1 MLATA
6 ISLTTFKLWFQSNI
20 CTCIARIHSIHIR
33 RHQGAYQ
40 IRLFSSLLTNHHS
53 NPSIS
58 YTHIYILSHPR
69 PSLLFCKPQFSHHAN
84 KIRHKLVWRRDEFKR
99 KKRSRVANMQ
109 PVYSLSTRVER
120 FKVLFYR
127 REEVVME
134 AKDDDDGDM
143 VVVDFSGFL
152 VTKPKKKNPPSLDW
166 RR

>member
-69 PSLLFCKPQFSHHAN
+69 PSLLFWKPQFSHHAN
-84 KIRHKLVWRRDEFKR
+84 KIRHKLVWRRNQCIVSLRELSASKCYFIDAKKSSWKR
-99 KKRSRVANMQ
+99 KTM
-109 PVYSLSTRVER
+109 
-120 FKVLFYR
+120 
-127 REEVVME
+127 M
-134 AKDDDDGDM
+134 M
-143 VVVDFSGFL
+143 VVDIWWWYGGGGFL
-152 VTKPKKKNPPSLDW
+152 WFPRHQTKKKNPPSLDW